1 MIISFTSWKK
11 RIFAPEFI
19 IVLLSLLKQKTTA
32 KYKVVLV
39 LSSDEFPNLENELP
53 KKLITINELCDNF
66 EILWTKE
73 NTRAYKKYFP
83 TRRKYH
89 DENICIVDDDS
100 LFHSN
105 FVETFVK
112 LIKENPNRIILGKNP
127 GIKYNDTIAGVRWG
141 GACYPPDSLY
151 DLDEIFGRKYFH
163 EHDDEF
169 YYLLAILKGTH
180 YKGIDIRK
188 IADIDKYQQSKK
200 LSKTVKM
207 DYRNLRNLWNKFFNE
222 NPELQKLFIE
232 NKKIKN

>member
-1 MIISFTSWKK
+1 MIMSFTSWKK

-19 IVLLSLLKQKTTA
+19 KVLLSMLKQKTTA

-83 TRRKYH
+83 TRRKYPN
-89 DENICIVDDDS
+89 ENICIVDDDS

-105 FVETFVK
+105 FVDTIVK
-112 LIKENPNRIILGKNP
+112 YIKENPNKIILGKNP
-127 GIKYNDTIAGVRWG
+127 RCKYNDTIAGVRWG
-141 GACYPPDSLY
+141 GACYPPNSLY
-151 DLDEIFGRKYFH
+151 DLDETFGRKYFH

-169 YYLLAILKGTH
+169 YYLLAILNGTH
-180 YKGIDIRK
+180 YKGIDIGK

-200 LSKTVKM
+200 LAITAKM
-207 DYRNLRNLWNKFFNE
+207 DYGRLNDLWKNFRKE
-222 NPELQKLFIE
+222 NPELSKQFDE